1 MKTKTTI
8 KIVATLAITAAFA
21 GCDWFAAKELKE
33 DRNER
38 LYKTAM
44 ADYAAGRIDE
54 AVKGFEKTIRA
65 NPGNASAR
73 FQLAS
78 LLQDHRRDYLA
89 AVCQYREFL
98 LQSPNSD
105 KSDLARERA
114 EICERQYAA
123 YILNQMK
130 DGEGPVAKELAQLRA
145 NAETDAKEI
154 AKLKVELEQAIS
166 DRDSARRESELARNL
181 VKSLGDE
188 EESATPKF
196 DMASARAL
204 LDEEDDEGIDRV
216 KFSADVKSLLAD
228 ESSETITTP
237 FAVVEKKPESVDET
251 GEAAEDA
258 AKASEGPKLE
268 PRPEKYVVQEGD
280 TLYKIALRFY
290 GKRSA
295 WLTIRDANKAV
306 ISTDGRVNAGVT
318 IILP

>member
-8 KIVATLAITAAFA
+8 KIVSTLAVAAAFA
-21 GCDWFAAKELKE
+21 GCDWFAVKELKE

-38 LYKTAM
+38 LYKAAM
-44 ADYAAGRIDE
+44 ADYSAGRIDD
-54 AVKGFEKTIRA
+54 AVKGFEKTLRA

-89 AVCQYREFL
+89 AMCQYREFL
-98 LQSPNSD
+98 LQTPNSD
-105 KSDLARERA
+105 KSELARERA
-114 EICERQYAA
+114 DICERQYAA
-123 YILNQMK
+123 HLLNQMK
-130 DGEGPVAKELAQLRA
+130 DGDGPVAKELEQLRA
-145 NAETDAKEI
+145 NAEADAKEI
-154 AKLKVELEQAIS
+154 ARLKVELDQAIA
-166 DRDSARRESELARNL
+166 DRDSAKRESELARNL

-188 EESATPKF
+188 EESSKPKF

-216 KFSADVKSLLAD
+216 KFSADVKNLLSD
-228 ESSETITTP
+228 EASETVTTP
-237 FAVVEKKPESVDET
+237 FAVAQKKAAPAAGK
-251 GEAAEDA
+251 GEAEEGE
-258 AKASEGPKLE
+258 KASEGRTLE
-268 PRPEKYVVQEGD
+268 PKPEKYVVQEGD

-318 IILP
+318 ITLP